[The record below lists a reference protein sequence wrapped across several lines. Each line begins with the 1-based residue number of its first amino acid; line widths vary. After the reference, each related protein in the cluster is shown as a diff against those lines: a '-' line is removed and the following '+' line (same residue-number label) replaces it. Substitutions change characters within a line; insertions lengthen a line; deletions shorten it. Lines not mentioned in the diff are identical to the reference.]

1 MNLRRRVNPVAL
13 ALLAVAAQ
21 GCAISPVIAPTGVLY
36 SSYRAPIDVDFMDTA
51 VSDKMGSSAAH
62 CVLGLVS
69 WGDASAYAAARNGG
83 LSTIEDAEY
92 DYLNVL
98 FVYQRYTLVVRGK

>member
-1 MNLRRRVNPVAL
+1 MLHRGLSSWGAWACV
-13 ALLAVAAQ
+13 AVAVQ
-21 GCAISPVIAPTGVLY
+21 GCAISPVIPPTGVIY
-36 SSYRAPIDVDFMDTA
+36 SQYRAPIDVDYSDTA
-51 VSDKMGSSAAH
+51 VSDRVGSSAAH